1 MRYHPQSS
9 AEVEEM
15 LREIGVKSV
24 EELFGSIPAP
34 VRARISEHC
43 PKGLSE
49 QETLDAFYKRALK
62 NSSLLCTASFLG
74 AGAYNHYIPLVI
86 DSMISRSEFYTAYTP
101 YQPEMAQGTLQA
113 IFEYQT
119 MMAGLTG
126 MDAANA
132 SLYDGASATPEAVLM
147 AFRIKKGS
155 KVLVA
160 KSLNPS
166 YFETLKT
173 YTRYLG
179 FDIVQIETGA
189 DGRINLE
196 DLKNHICDEVS
207 SVVVQSPNFY
217 GVIEDIETIN
227 KTISTGKRPLLIT
240 MVSEAL
246 SLAILEPPGKL
257 GADIVAGE
265 ARSFGNPI
273 GFGGPA
279 LGFIATKKEYLRQI
293 PGRLAGETK
302 DKDGKR
308 GFVLT
313 MTTREQHIRREKAT
327 SNICSNEGLCMLI
340 AAIYMS
346 LMGRK
351 GLKKL
356 AVQNLSKAEYLKKKL
371 REKGVMPYYDSPTFN
386 EVLFK
391 FGGNEGELK
400 KKLSALNIEGGLMV
414 DDPKCGYLLAVTELT
429 RKEDID
435 RLADVLGG
443 LK

>member
-9 AEVEEM
+9 AEVGEM
-15 LREIGVKSV
+15 LREIGAKSL
-24 EELFGSIPAP
+24 EELFETIPAP
-34 VRARISEHC
+34 VRAKISEHC

-49 QETLDAFYKRALK
+49 QETLDAFYKRALR

-119 MMAGLTG
+119 MMAGLCG

-147 AFRIKKGS
+147 AYRIKKGS

-160 KSLNPS
+160 GSLHPN
-166 YFETLKT
+166 YLETLKT

-179 FDIVQIETGA
+179 FDIIRIATGR
-189 DGRINLE
+189 DGRMDLE
-196 DLKNHICDEVS
+196 DLGKHLCDEVS
-207 SVVVQSPNFY
+207 SVVVQSPNYY
-217 GVIEDIETIN
+217 GVIEDIAAIN
-227 KTISTGKRPLLIT
+227 GAISTGKRPLLIT
-240 MVSEAL
+240 MVAEAL
-246 SLAILEPPGKL
+246 SMAILEPPGKL

-293 PGRLAGETK
+293 PGRLAGETR

-351 GLKKL
+351 GLQKL

-371 REKGVMPYYDSPTFN
+371 AGKGIMPCFDSPTFN
-386 EVLFK
+386 EALFN
-391 FGGNEGELK
+391 FTGDRAELK
-400 KKLSALNIEGGLMV
+400 KRLAAHNIEGGLWV
-414 DDPKCGYLLAVTELT
+414 SGDVKGYLLCVTELT

-435 RLADVLGG
+435 RLADVMGG